1 MLTAHGYLIPFRGT
15 KYIFINYKTNHFQA
29 QLARPVKLEMFKII
43 NLVSF
48 PTTFKKRD
56 KPGTKIILKSLPN
69 NVN

>member
-1 MLTAHGYLIPFRGT
+1 MHNSMNILSAVH
-15 KYIFINYKTNHFQA
+15 
-29 QLARPVKLEMFKII
+29 LEMFKII